1 MNEKLL
7 YQIRVYFS
15 SEFSKIFNS
24 TIENYQKILL
34 NNILVKHKAELLS
47 QYDGFMGYVREA
59 ENNGV
64 GNYPLYQ
71 WTKDCLEDENKVL
84 KYKNS
89 FTVYI
94 NNEAV
99 YVKCVADKIEK
110 NLKTIVDGNLFIRIS
125 KHDTNPINNPQMPK
139 KYVK

>member
-24 TIENYQKILL
+24 ETENPQKILL
-34 NNILVKHKAELLS
+34 NNILIKHRAELLS

-59 ENNGV
+59 ENKGV
-64 GNYPLYQ
+64 DNYPLYQ
-71 WTKDCLEDENKVL
+71 WTKDCLGDDNKVL

-89 FTVYI
+89 YTVYI

-99 YVKCVADKIEK
+99 YIMCMADKIEK
-110 NLKTIVDGNLFIRIS
+110 DLKTIVDGNLFIRIS
-125 KHDTNPINNPQMPK
+125 KHDTNPINNPQIPK